1 MNLIEIMKKR
11 RSIREYTNEDIPP
24 EIINDILKAGQLAPS
39 SKNIR
44 PIELLLIEDKNTLEF
59 LSKSRT
65 HGSTQLKNAKCAI
78 ITIADTT
85 TADAW
90 IEDAS
95 ITMTHMM
102 LMAQYHN
109 IGNCWIQIR
118 MRKDD
123 NNKLSSDIIK
133 EKLGIP
139 KHYKVE
145 AILSLGI
152 SKTTLPPQEWE
163 KTEKNKVHK
172 EKY

>member
-44 PIELLLIEDKNTLEF
+44 PIELLLIE
-59 LSKSRT
+59 
-65 HGSTQLKNAKCAI
+65 
-78 ITIADTT
+78 
-85 TADAW
+85 
-90 IEDAS
+90 
-95 ITMTHMM
+95 HMM

-139 KHYKVE
+139 KHYEVE

>member
-65 HGSTQLKNAKCAI
+65 
-78 ITIADTT
+78 DTT

-139 KHYKVE
+139 KHYEVE